1 VAPGN
6 RPTGNPL
13 LYSHRTVWRPILL
26 PRFQMPVIDRQ
37 SAIFFVGQL
46 RSARL
51 AALADA
57 EAFDE
62 IIHVVERLGSYLGGK
77 LSDLGVY
84 RKVLTSPDLA
94 GRSGLAEPPSH
105 LRALLTPFARL
116 YDLVKEAR
124 NDALH
129 QGASARHLT
138 KHAIELTIVLEDAL
152 STYFEPMVADFM
164 VRNPDRA
171 EFWQPIGFIR
181 QQMLANSYS
190 YLPVLGHDGVWRI
203 ISDTSVARFLGLDQF
218 GGTRKSRLA
227 TTLENAFLK
236 DPDLLELA
244 NDLPPDADLCKA
256 LELLKSKSVMLV
268 KDPDGRDILGILT
281 AFDLL

>member
-1 VAPGN
+1 
-6 RPTGNPL
+6 
-13 LYSHRTVWRPILL
+13 
-26 PRFQMPVIDRQ
+26 MPPIDRK

-62 IIHVVERLGSYLGGK
+62 IIHVVERLGSCVEGRLIDLGG
-77 LSDLGVY
+77 Y
-84 RKVLTSPDLA
+84 RRVLTGPDIA
-94 GRSGLAEPPSH
+94 GRSWLAEPPDH
-105 LRALLTPFARL
+105 LRSLLTPFARL

-138 KHAIELTIVLEDAL
+138 KHAIELAIILEDAL

-190 YLPVLGHDGVWRI
+190 YLPVLGNDGVWRI
-203 ISDTSVARFLGLDQF
+203 ISDASVARFLGLDQF

-227 TTLENAFLK
+227 TTIGNAFLK
-236 DPDLLELA
+236 DTDLLSLA
-244 NDLPPDADLCKA
+244 SDLPPDADLCEA
-256 LELLKSKSVMLV
+256 LELLNSRGVLLV
-268 KDPDGRDILGILT
+268 RNTDGGDLLGILT